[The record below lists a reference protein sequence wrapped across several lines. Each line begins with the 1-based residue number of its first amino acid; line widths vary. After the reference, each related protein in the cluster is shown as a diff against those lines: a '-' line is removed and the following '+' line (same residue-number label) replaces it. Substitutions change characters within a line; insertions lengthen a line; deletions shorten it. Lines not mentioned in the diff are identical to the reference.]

1 MQLKDHFYTI
11 MQKGGEDACPS
22 YDIRLNASH
31 FIYQAHFP
39 GEPITPGVCLLQIA
53 RELLEEHLQRSLEV
67 KAVKNM
73 KFLAV
78 VSPVATPDVTCRFDK
93 LDLGTDAIRA
103 QATVLS
109 PDREFVKLSF
119 TLSTQGV

>member
-1 MQLKDHFYTI
+1 MQLREHFYTI
-11 MQKGGEDACPS
+11 RQKGGEDASPS
-22 YDIRLNASH
+22 YDIRLNAGH

-53 RELLEEHLQRSLEV
+53 RELLEDHLQRRLEV

-78 VSPVATPDVTCRFDK
+78 VSPVETPDVTCRFDK
-93 LDLGTDAIRA
+93 LEPGTDTIRA
-103 QATVLS
+103 QATVLR
-109 PDREFVKLSF
+109 PDKEFVKLSF
-119 TLSTQGV
+119 TLA